1 MPAPPTWVPM
11 ADLEAQYRP
20 IRSEIEVAVAPV
32 VTSQRFVLGPVVEA
46 CEASV
51 AAYAGCDFGI
61 GVSSGTDA
69 LLVALMAE
77 GIGAGDE
84 VITTSFSFFATAGA
98 IVRLG
103 ATPVFADIDP
113 ETFNI
118 NAHAVELLVT
128 GRTRAIVPVHLYGQM
143 ADMRAILETA
153 RRHDLVVVEDAAQ
166 ALGGSRDGVRAGS
179 VGHYGCFSF
188 YPTKNLGGFGDG
200 GMVVTSDHDRAGR
213 VRELR
218 AHGEGAGYI
227 HRVVGG
233 NFRLDALQAAV
244 VSAKLPHLDDWNRA
258 RRRNASLYGE
268 LLGDFANRHP
278 DLVELPV
285 NRAERHTFHQY
296 VAKVARRDEVRAEL
310 AQAGVETGVYYPVP
324 LHLQECFRSLGHNRG
339 DFPAAESAAECV
351 LALPVHPELSHEQ
364 VVHVAD
370 TLLGALSR
378 QARTR

>member
-1 MPAPPTWVPM
+1 MI
-11 ADLEAQYRP
+11 DLEAQYRS
-20 IRSEIEVAVAPV
+20 IRSEIEAAVAPV
-32 VTSQRFVLGPVVEA
+32 VASQRFVLGPVVEA
-46 CEASV
+46 CEAAV
-51 AAYAGCDFGI
+51 AAYAGCRFGI

-69 LLVALMAE
+69 LLVALWPRGSE
-77 GIGAGDE
+77 L
-84 VITTSFSFFATAGA
+84 ATRSSPHASPSSRLRA
-98 IVRLG
+98 QWSALG
-103 ATPVFADIDP
+103 ATPVFADIDA

-118 NAHAVELLVT
+118 DAHAVERLVT
-128 GRTRAIVPVHLYGQM
+128 KRTRAIVPVHLYGQM

-166 ALGGSRDGVRAGS
+166 ALGGSRDGARAGS

-200 GMVVTSDHDRAGR
+200 GMVVTGDHDSASR

-244 VSAKLPHLDDWNRA
+244 VNAKLPHLDDWNRA
-258 RRRNASLYGE
+258 RRRNASLYNE
-268 LLGDFANRHP
+268 LLGDFATRHP
-278 DLVELPV
+278 DLLELPA

-296 VAKVARRDEVRAEL
+296 VAKIARRDEVRAEL
-310 AQAGVETGVYYPVP
+310 AQAGVETGVYYPLP
-324 LHLQECFRSLGHNRG
+324 LHLQECFRSLGHNKG
-339 DFPAAESAAECV
+339 DFPAAERAAECV
-351 LALPVHPELSHEQ
+351 LALPVHSELGQEQ

-370 TLLGALSR
+370 TLLGVLSR
-378 QARTR
+378 QSRTR